1 MIQQITRRLQ
11 EVNMLLATCRQD
23 RITFEQALPPSLFY
37 RDFHDT
43 NSLVKEAG
51 LLFREDAER
60 LLGFSTSLC
69 SETETYLSL
78 DRAPLQPVDFEAL
91 FEEHLKPFELRHE
104 EAKAAATRLWRDYSA
119 MSNRLDLLPHDSEEY
134 RTLDAECDA
143 AKVRYDE
150 AHARVNLLYKEW
162 RQERDRTFCV
172 YCFKP
177 TGKTHEC

>member
-43 NSLVKEAG
+43 NSLVKEAE

-104 EAKAAATRLWRDYSA
+104 EA
-119 MSNRLDLLPHDSEEY
+119 
-134 RTLDAECDA
+134 
-143 AKVRYDE
+143 
-150 AHARVNLLYKEW
+150 
-162 RQERDRTFCV
+162 
-172 YCFKP
+172 
-177 TGKTHEC
+177 